1 MGIEIRKRSLD
12 DPQVDEFLAGQTTYL
27 FQQPVWARA
36 LSALGHEVAYWC
48 LQEDGRIVLAQ
59 PAICLRLGFFNLL
72 YGGLPYGFAVGNVG
86 RHDEFVG
93 LLAEAARREG
103 IHRIRLSRNLYDP
116 DLVPA
121 GCSAH
126 EHVQHV
132 LHFAGRSEEEVWG
145 DFKRRV
151 RHDVRVAMGRKV
163 EVKDART
170 EADRAVIFEMYY
182 RTMARNRTYVVWPR
196 GLIEAMWRLLVEPG
210 RGEMMISWHDG
221 EPLAAM
227 ITFYDGPRC
236 FAFLGASS
244 GTKRNLRPNDLLFW
258 EAMKR
263 AMARGC
269 QDFDFMMS
277 SRDDCALIAFKDK
290 WGATRHPFLFFE
302 KDLAWLRCWAW
313 NLAFRAARTRLGGA
327 MLRWLRRRKG

>member
-27 FQQPVWARA
+27 FHQPVWARA

-48 LQEDGRIVLAQ
+48 LQEDERIVLAQ
-59 PAICLRLGFFNLL
+59 PAIYLRLGFFHLL

-103 IHRIRLSRNLYDP
+103 IHRIRLSRNHYDP
-116 DLVPA
+116 DLAPA
-121 GCSAH
+121 GYTVQ
-126 EHVQHV
+126 EHMQHV
-132 LHFAGRSEEEVWG
+132 LHFAGRGEGEVWR
-145 DFKRRV
+145 DLKRRV
-151 RHDVRVAMGRKV
+151 RHDVRVAQKRGV
-163 EVKDART
+163 VVKDAVG
-170 EADRAVIFEMYY
+170 EADRETIFRMYCQ
-182 RTMARNRTYVVWPR
+182 TMARNRTYVVWPR
-196 GLIEAMWRLLVEPG
+196 ALIEEVWRLLVEPG

-277 SRDDCALIAFKDK
+277 SRDDGALIAFKDK

-302 KDLAWLRCWAW
+302 KDLAWLRCRAW
-313 NLAFRAARTRLGGA
+313 NLAFRAARTRPGGA

>member
-1 MGIEIRKRSLD
+1 MHK
-12 DPQVDEFLAGQTTYL
+12 
-27 FQQPVWARA
+27 
-36 LSALGHEVAYWC
+36 
-48 LQEDGRIVLAQ
+48 
-59 PAICLRLGFFNLL
+59 
-72 YGGLPYGFAVGNVG
+72 
-86 RHDEFVG
+86 
-93 LLAEAARREG
+93 
-103 IHRIRLSRNLYDP
+103 
-116 DLVPA
+116 
-121 GCSAH
+121 
-126 EHVQHV
+126 HVQHV

-151 RHDVRVAMGRKV
+151 RHDVRVAMGRGV

-182 RTMARNRTYVVWPR
+182 RTMARNRTYVVWPQ
-196 GLIEAMWRLLVEPG
+196 GLIEVLWRLLVEPG

-269 QDFDFMMS
+269 EDFDFMMS
-277 SRDDCALIAFKDK
+277 SRDDEPLIAFKDK

-302 KDLAWLRCWAW
+302 KDLAWLQCRAW

-327 MLRWLRRRKG
+327 MLRWVRRRKG